1 MEENKINKLSHI
13 GLLTVIIREQNLILL
28 NKIADRMELTK
39 LRREEF
45 IDKYHKVSYWYPKV
59 TLSKKRENL
68 QKRIANSK

>member
-13 GLLTVIIREQNLILL
+13 GLLTVFIREQNLILL
-28 NKIADRMELTK
+28 NKIADRMELTN

-45 IDKYHKVSYWYPKV
+45 IDKYHKISYWSPIV
-59 TLSKKRENL
+59 TVSKKRENL

>member
-13 GLLTVIIREQNLILL
+13 GLLTVIIRDQNLILL
-28 NKIADRMELTK
+28 NKIADRMELTN

-45 IDKYHKVSYWYPKV
+45 IDKYHKVSYWSPIV
-59 TLSKKRENL
+59 TVSKKRENL

>member
-13 GLLTVIIREQNLILL
+13 GLLTVFIRDQNLILL
-28 NKIADRMELTK
+28 NKIADRMELTN

-45 IDKYHKVSYWYPKV
+45 IDKYHKISYWSPIV